1 MELQR
6 GIKRFAI
13 GLFLLL
19 FAVGFVPLSVF
30 AAEEQGD
37 ADKIQITYYYFS
49 SCESCE
55 DGENYL
61 LALEGQI
68 EDAISP
74 DEYEFHLK
82 NVFEEDAYED
92 FMERTKDMAT
102 DEFTPAPPMLDVN
115 GTCLFGVDDITN
127 KARSVILEEK
137 EKLRTEEE
145 RLGSFRNVPAESS
158 YFVYFY
164 VPACDDCEK
173 VQVYLSNMDKQFALE
188 QNQVTNLQVNYV
200 NMSALDNVPL
210 AHWFFDQ
217 YGVPEDRQKAPV
229 LFYQNGY
236 LQGYEDI
243 VANMPNIIMSG
254 EALNWEDIDYVPES
268 QAGSFGWNDWAFLV
282 VTGFANGLSPCGI
295 SLLLLLFS
303 LLLAKNANILKLGL
317 TFITARFLTFLLLGT
332 VLYSAFEQISAIL
345 SPVGKALQILI
356 AVLAVFFA
364 ILNFMDYFAARKN
377 EYGKIRFQLPPKLRA
392 FQRDY
397 LENTLNC
404 GGKYLTG
411 TVFIAGIVL
420 SVGEFLCTGQLYLA
434 SIIYMMQR
442 QTAWDMTVFLAFVVY
457 LLAMSLPL
465 LLLTLLA
472 KRGSQVLQLS
482 EMTRGKL
489 PWIKLLYGV
498 LFLLFAVLLF
508 VFLW

>member
-145 RLGSFRNVPAESS
+145 TAGELPQ
-158 YFVYFY
+158 
-164 VPACDDCEK
+164 C
-173 VQVYLSNMDKQFALE
+173 
-188 QNQVTNLQVNYV
+188 
-200 NMSALDNVPL
+200 
-210 AHWFFDQ
+210 
-217 YGVPEDRQKAPV
+217 
-229 LFYQNGY
+229 
-236 LQGYEDI
+236 
-243 VANMPNIIMSG
+243 SG
-254 EALNWEDIDYVPES
+254 RE
-268 QAGSFGWNDWAFLV
+268 
-282 VTGFANGLSPCGI
+282 
-295 SLLLLLFS
+295 LLLC
-303 LLLAKNANILKLGL
+303 
-317 TFITARFLTFLLLGT
+317 
-332 VLYSAFEQISAIL
+332 V
-345 SPVGKALQILI
+345 
-356 AVLAVFFA
+356 
-364 ILNFMDYFAARKN
+364 
-377 EYGKIRFQLPPKLRA
+377 
-392 FQRDY
+392 
-397 LENTLNC
+397 
-404 GGKYLTG
+404 
-411 TVFIAGIVL
+411 
-420 SVGEFLCTGQLYLA
+420 FLCARL
-434 SIIYMMQR
+434 
-442 QTAWDMTVFLAFVVY
+442 
-457 LLAMSLPL
+457 
-465 LLLTLLA
+465 
-472 KRGSQVLQLS
+472 
-482 EMTRGKL
+482 
-489 PWIKLLYGV
+489 
-498 LFLLFAVLLF
+498 
-508 VFLW
+508 

>member
-1 MELQR
+1 
-6 GIKRFAI
+6 
-13 GLFLLL
+13 
-19 FAVGFVPLSVF
+19 
-30 AAEEQGD
+30 
-37 ADKIQITYYYFS
+37 
-49 SCESCE
+49 
-55 DGENYL
+55 
-61 LALEGQI
+61 
-68 EDAISP
+68 
-74 DEYEFHLK
+74 
-82 NVFEEDAYED
+82 
-92 FMERTKDMAT
+92 
-102 DEFTPAPPMLDVN
+102 
-115 GTCLFGVDDITN
+115 
-127 KARSVILEEK
+127 
-137 EKLRTEEE
+137 
-145 RLGSFRNVPAESS
+145 
-158 YFVYFY
+158 
-164 VPACDDCEK
+164 
-173 VQVYLSNMDKQFALE
+173 
-188 QNQVTNLQVNYV
+188 
-200 NMSALDNVPL
+200 
-210 AHWFFDQ
+210 
-217 YGVPEDRQKAPV
+217 
-229 LFYQNGY
+229 

-282 VTGFANGLSPCGI
+282 LTGFANGLSPCGI

>member
-19 FAVGFVPLSVF
+19 FAVGVVPLPVL
-30 AAEEQGD
+30 AAEEQGA

-61 LALEGQI
+61 LTLEGQI

-92 FMERTKDMAT
+92 FMERTQDMAT

-145 RLGSFRNVPAESS
+145 RLESFRNVPAESS

-188 QNQVTNLQVNYV
+188 QNQVTVELQY
-200 NMSALDNVPL
+200 MLD
-210 AHWFFDQ
+210 
-217 YGVPEDRQKAPV
+217 R
-229 LFYQNGY
+229 
-236 LQGYEDI
+236 
-243 VANMPNIIMSG
+243 
-254 EALNWEDIDYVPES
+254 
-268 QAGSFGWNDWAFLV
+268 
-282 VTGFANGLSPCGI
+282 
-295 SLLLLLFS
+295 
-303 LLLAKNANILKLGL
+303 
-317 TFITARFLTFLLLGT
+317 
-332 VLYSAFEQISAIL
+332 
-345 SPVGKALQILI
+345 
-356 AVLAVFFA
+356 
-364 ILNFMDYFAARKN
+364 
-377 EYGKIRFQLPPKLRA
+377 RA
-392 FQRDY
+392 S
-397 LENTLNC
+397 
-404 GGKYLTG
+404 K
-411 TVFIAGIVL
+411 
-420 SVGEFLCTGQLYLA
+420 S
-434 SIIYMMQR
+434 
-442 QTAWDMTVFLAFVVY
+442 
-457 LLAMSLPL
+457 
-465 LLLTLLA
+465 
-472 KRGSQVLQLS
+472 K
-482 EMTRGKL
+482 
-489 PWIKLLYGV
+489 
-498 LFLLFAVLLF
+498 
-508 VFLW
+508 